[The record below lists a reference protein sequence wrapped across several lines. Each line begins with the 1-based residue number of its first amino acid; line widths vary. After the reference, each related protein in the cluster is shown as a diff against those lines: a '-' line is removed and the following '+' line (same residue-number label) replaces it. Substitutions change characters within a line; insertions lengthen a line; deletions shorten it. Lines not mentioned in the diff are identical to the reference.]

1 MNLYRILYRTYT
13 ELKLI
18 QNLYRILKFGKQV
31 HVPLILLLLFKKLIH
46 VIEAVTTPSGVH
58 TIGKNHKELFGSMNK
73 CSEGC
78 VWQCCWQ
85 KWAWEE
91 KLHVHQ
97 QGNILQCRRPG
108 FDPWVRKIPWRREW
122 QPTPVFLPGESHGQ
136 GLTESNTT
144 VWLTLSLFHKCCH

>member
-18 QNLYRILKFGKQV
+18 QNLYRIFEFGKQV

-46 VIEAVTTPSGVH
+46 IIEAVTTPSGVR
-58 TIGKNHKELFGSMNK
+58 TIGKNHKELFRSMNE

-85 KWAWEE
+85 KWAWGQ

-97 QGNILQCRRPG
+97 QGTSCNAGGLGLIPG
-108 FDPWVRKIPWRREW
+108 SGRS
-122 QPTPVFLPGESHGQ
+122 PGEGSGNPLQ
-136 GLTESNTT
+136 YSCLENPMDRGSQSQTQ
-144 VWLTLSLFHKCCH
+144 LSD